1 MIAVPYE
8 TAAAREFPDNRRTT
22 CRNSR
27 RLLVTHCESVSGTNF
42 EGTPMT
48 KYRKQLPQLA
58 DKLFVTD
65 GGLETVLV
73 FQQQIE
79 LPEFAAIDLL
89 QRKEGGQIINDYM
102 KPYVQISKENGLGL
116 VMETATWRASPDWG
130 PKVGFPDEA
139 TLAKANRQAVM
150 IVDQMRQNS
159 ETTSTPIVVSGT
171 IGPRGEGYDPGQIM
185 SVAEASNYHGW
196 QAAILA
202 DSHADLISA
211 ITMTNTSEAIGVT
224 NAAKSYGMEVVISFT
239 VETDGRLPTGQSI
252 ENAVAEVDD
261 KSGSYPVYY
270 MINCAHPTHFADKL
284 AAAGSWVER
293 IKGIRANASTCS
305 HEELDNSEV
314 LDEGNPA
321 ELGRQIA
328 EIRLALPHINIVG
341 GCCGTDHRH
350 IGEIAKSCSALAA

>member
-1 MIAVPYE
+1 
-8 TAAAREFPDNRRTT
+8 
-22 CRNSR
+22 
-27 RLLVTHCESVSGTNF
+27 
-42 EGTPMT
+42 MT
-48 KYRKQLPQLA
+48 KYRQQLPQLA

-79 LPEFAAIDLL
+79 LPEFASIDLL
-89 QRKEGGQIINDYM
+89 QRKDGPQIINDYM
-102 KPYVQISKENGLGL
+102 TPYVQIARDSGLGL

-130 PKVGFPDEA
+130 PKVGFPDEVA
-139 TLAKANRQAVM
+139 LAQANHQAVV
-150 IVDQMRQNS
+150 IVDQMRRNS

-171 IGPRGEGYDPGQIM
+171 IGPRGDGYDPGQIM
-185 SVAEASNYHGW
+185 SEAEASDYHAW
-196 QAAILA
+196 QAQIFA
-202 DSHADLISA
+202 DSPADLISA
-211 ITMTNTSEAIGVT
+211 ITMTNTPEAIGVT
-224 NAAKSYGMEVVISFT
+224 NAAKAFDMEVVISFT
-239 VETDGRLPTGQSI
+239 VETDGHLPTGQSI
-252 ENAVAEVDD
+252 EDAIAEVDD
-261 KSGSYPVYY
+261 KSGACPVYY

-284 AAAGSWVER
+284 AASGPWVQR
-293 IKGIRANASTCS
+293 IKGIRANACKCS

-321 ELGRQIA
+321 ELGREIA